1 MEDKT
6 KGGILGLNINLG
18 KVDKGALFQGKTGT
32 WLGMTILLKQERDE
46 YGNDGMIVQDIGKDR
61 REAGERAEILGNA
74 KWVSKP
80 EGATLSAPVSVQAP
94 FTPQATLPGTQP
106 APAPAPAQGEAMDE
120 IPF

>member
-61 REAGERAEILGNA
+61 REAGERGEILGNA

-80 EGATLSAPVSVQAP
+80 EGAAPSASVSVQAP
-94 FTPQATLPGTQP
+94 FTPQATLPRTQP
-106 APAPAPAQGEAMDE
+106 APASAPTQSDAMDD

>member
-32 WLGMTILLKQERDE
+32 WLGMTILLKTERDE

-61 REAGERAEILGNA
+61 REAGER
-74 KWVSKP
+74 
-80 EGATLSAPVSVQAP
+80 GASVLA
-94 FTPQATLPGTQP
+94 G
-106 APAPAPAQGEAMDE
+106 
-120 IPF
+120 